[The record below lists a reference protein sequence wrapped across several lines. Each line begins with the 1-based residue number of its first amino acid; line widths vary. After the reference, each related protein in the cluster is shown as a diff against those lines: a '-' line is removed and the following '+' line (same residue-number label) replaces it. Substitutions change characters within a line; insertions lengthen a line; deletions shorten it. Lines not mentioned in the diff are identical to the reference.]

1 MAKDYHNGLE
11 DGRTAEKVDIIS
23 KKCENTNLMPERFF
37 LSEMEE
43 MTGIAVSECYQ
54 CFRCTNGCPA
64 ARDMDIVPHRII
76 GYIISGERECVLSSA
91 GLWACL
97 QCAACSIR
105 CPNGIDVARIFTVLR
120 RMSVESG
127 LAAQTNIHE
136 FDTLMVESIARHGH
150 MYELGTV
157 MRYRLSRREL
167 LKSYRMG
174 IGMIKKRRIGLFPHN
189 VADRNNI
196 RSIIK
201 KTGGRGK

>member
-1 MAKDYHNGLE
+1 MIKF
-11 DGRTAEKVDIIS
+11 
-23 KKCENTNLMPERFF
+23 ENTNLMPECFF
-37 LSEMEE
+37 VSEIEK
-43 MTGIAVSECYQ
+43 MTGIAVSDCYQ

-76 GYIISGERECVLSSA
+76 GYIISGDRDRVLSSTS
-91 GLWACL
+91 LWECL
-97 QCAACSIR
+97 QCATCSIR
-105 CPNGIDVARIFTVLR
+105 CPNGIDIARIFAALR

-127 LAAQTNIHE
+127 LAAEMNIHK
-136 FDTLMVESIARHGH
+136 FDTLMIESIARHGH

-167 LKSYRMG
+167 LDNYRMG

-189 VADRNNI
+189 AADRKNI

-201 KTGGRGK
+201 KTGGNGR